1 MSDDPEYAV
10 VAQGDMALLREVQS
24 VLGRNG
30 LKSHLL
36 PPAEGCGST

>member
-1 MSDDPEYAV
+1 VSDALEYAV
-10 VAQGDMALLREVQS
+10 VAQGDLGLLREVQS